1 MIDEIINEWIPVTE
15 RLPDDDEL
23 YWVYDLNS
31 VHWDCIPFN
40 NCVIAWHPMK
50 RPEPYKPEPKEEPK
64 KDGWYKPDESPK
76 KPGLNIIKLINGK
89 YVIGYIS
96 ILGNWV
102 CDPGINLN
110 DQIEKWKYIE
120 E

>member
-1 MIDEIINEWIPVTE
+1 MKQEQDKWIPVTE
-15 RLPDDDEL
+15 RLPQDDKL
-23 YWVYDLNS
+23 YWVYDLRS
-31 VHWDCIPFN
+31 VHWDSVPFGS
-40 NCVIAWHPMK
+40 CVIAWQPMK
-50 RPEPYKPEPKEEPK
+50 RPQPYKPEPKEEPK
-64 KDGWYKPDESPK
+64 KDKWFTPNEQPK
-76 KPGLNIIKLINGK
+76 NDQDVLIKLINHG
-89 YVIGYIS
+89 YIIGYCC